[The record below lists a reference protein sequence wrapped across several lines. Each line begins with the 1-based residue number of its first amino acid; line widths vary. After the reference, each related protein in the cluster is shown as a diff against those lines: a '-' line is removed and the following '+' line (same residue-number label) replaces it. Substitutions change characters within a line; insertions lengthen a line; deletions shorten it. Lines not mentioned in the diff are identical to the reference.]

1 MAHVLNDRIKETTT
15 TTGTGNISLAGAETG
30 FETFVSGVGD
40 GNTTY
45 YAISHQT
52 TNEFE
57 IGLGTVNDAS
67 PDTISGRT
75 NSNVISS
82 SNSDNVVDFSAGTKD
97 VFCTLPASKAITL
110 DHQSVVNVVGS
121 ISIGD
126 SSNRVILSK
135 GSDNQIQFQTE
146 ASGQSAVNSNSGATK
161 VYADISAMTATSP
174 TTGDQAFVTANTGLY
189 IFNGGGWYKVA
200 TVNTTPSISS
210 PSNGANVTLAVNGT
224 ATAVELVGS
233 DTDPG
238 TTLQNSYA
246 VTTGSLTNGGG
257 ATAAITSS
265 ATADGTFSALSPST
279 NTTNRFFKVTPTTN
293 SSYAGTFSIT
303 YSMSDGISA
312 GTTVQN
318 YSLNFGYDIEIL
330 LIGGGG
336 SGGKSSGYGDYQPGG
351 GGGGGVILS
360 GTYAY
365 TSGVQLDIV
374 VGAGGAGFAASA
386 TRSIGNTGVASS
398 IQVNGAGSTFISLA
412 RGGGA
417 GGSGDGTGTTQVGG
431 NGANGGG
438 GYASGGIDSPGMGY
452 GVNGT
457 EVAGF
462 HGAGTWGTN
471 YGGGAGGGA
480 GANGN
485 EGNGGDGINT
495 YATWATATSTGDS
508 GYYGGGGA
516 GSKYSGSGTLSGG
529 AGGGGDGSFVSS
541 SNWQGAAGAANTG
554 GGGGAGGGAL
564 GQGAAG
570 AGGSG
575 LVVIRYSGSA
585 RNSQGNSVVTTG
597 GYTYHIYSATGS
609 ATYTD

>member
-224 ATAVELVGS
+224 ETAVE
-233 DTDPG
+233 
-238 TTLQNSYA
+238 
-246 VTTGSLTNGGG
+246 
-257 ATAAITSS
+257 
-265 ATADGTFSALSPST
+265 
-279 NTTNRFFKVTPTTN
+279 
-293 SSYAGTFSIT
+293 
-303 YSMSDGISA
+303 
-312 GTTVQN
+312 
-318 YSLNFGYDIEIL
+318 
-330 LIGGGG
+330 
-336 SGGKSSGYGDYQPGG
+336 
-351 GGGGGVILS
+351 
-360 GTYAY
+360 
-365 TSGVQLDIV
+365 
-374 VGAGGAGFAASA
+374 
-386 TRSIGNTGVASS
+386 
-398 IQVNGAGSTFISLA
+398 
-412 RGGGA
+412 
-417 GGSGDGTGTTQVGG
+417 
-431 NGANGGG
+431 
-438 GYASGGIDSPGMGY
+438 
-452 GVNGT
+452 
-457 EVAGF
+457 
-462 HGAGTWGTN
+462 
-471 YGGGAGGGA
+471 
-480 GANGN
+480 
-485 EGNGGDGINT
+485 
-495 YATWATATSTGDS
+495 
-508 GYYGGGGA
+508 
-516 GSKYSGSGTLSGG
+516 
-529 AGGGGDGSFVSS
+529 
-541 SNWQGAAGAANTG
+541 
-554 GGGGAGGGAL
+554 
-564 GQGAAG
+564 
-570 AGGSG
+570 
-575 LVVIRYSGSA
+575 
-585 RNSQGNSVVTTG
+585 
-597 GYTYHIYSATGS
+597 
-609 ATYTD
+609 

>member
-1 MAHVLNDRIKETTT
+1 MTAARDRADRKGSTPIQIGSTKLST
-15 TTGTGNISLAGAETG
+15 
-30 FETFVSGVGD
+30 D
-40 GNTTY
+40 G
-45 YAISHQT
+45 
-52 TNEFE
+52 
-57 IGLGTVNDAS
+57 
-67 PDTISGRT
+67 
-75 NSNVISS
+75 
-82 SNSDNVVDFSAGTKD
+82 SDNLSVTNTSGTPKK
-97 VFCTLPASKAITL
+97 LIASEIE
-110 DHQSVVNVVGS
+110 
-121 ISIGD
+121 IGD
-126 SSNRVILSK
+126 SSNKVIIKK
-135 GSDNQIQFQTE
+135 GSDNKVAFQTQ
-146 ASGQSAVNSNSGATK
+146 ASGGSAQDSNAGGGVT
-161 VYADISAMTATSP
+161 VYANISAMTSASGSA
-174 TTGDQAFVTANTGLY
+174 GDQAFVTANSGLY
-189 IFNGGGWYKVA
+189 VHNGSGWYKVA
-200 TVNTTPSISS
+200 TANTTPAISS
-210 PSNGANVTLAVNGT
+210 PSNNANVTLAVNGT

-233 DTDPG
+233 DADED

-257 ATAAITSS
+257 ATATITSS
-265 ATADGTFSALSPST
+265 ATADGTFSALNPST

-293 SSYAGTFSIT
+293 TSHGGTFSIT

-318 YSLNFGYDIEIL
+318 YSLNFGYNIEIL
-330 LIGGGG
+330 LVGGGG

-386 TRSIGNTGVASS
+386 TRSIGNAGVASS

-417 GGSGDGTGTTQVGG
+417 GGSGDGSGTTQAGG

-480 GANGN
+480 GANAN
-485 EGNGGDGINT
+485 EGAGGDGINT
-495 YATWATATSTGDS
+495 YSTWATATSTGDS

-516 GSKYSGSGTLSGG
+516 GAKYSGSGTLAGG

-541 SNWQGAAGAANTG
+541 SNWQGTAGAANTG
-554 GGGGAGGGAL
+554 GGGGAGGGAT

-585 RNSQGNSVVTTG
+585 RNSQGDTVVTTG
-597 GYTYHIYSATGS
+597 GYTYHIYSSTGS